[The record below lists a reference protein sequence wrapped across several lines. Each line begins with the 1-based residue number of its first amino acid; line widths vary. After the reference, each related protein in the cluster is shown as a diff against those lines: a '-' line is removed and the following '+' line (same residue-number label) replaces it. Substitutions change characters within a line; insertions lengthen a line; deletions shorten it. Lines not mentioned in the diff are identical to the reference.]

1 MTKKIISIYS
11 LSKEY
16 TSNNNS
22 IVILKD
28 ISFELYQGDIISIV
42 GPSGS
47 GKSTFLNILGLLDS
61 SFKGQYNF
69 LNKNIKNISNDE
81 KNIIRNDSIGFVHQF
96 FHLIP
101 ELNILE
107 NVTLPNLI
115 QCNKVSD
122 SIKKAKSI
130 LISFDLQDKIH
141 SKPYNL
147 SGGEKQ
153 RVAIARALI
162 NKPSIIIAD
171 EMTGNLDEKISDS
184 IFEFFLEQIRINNQ
198 SLIYV
203 THNKH
208 YAMQANIKYKIINQ
222 NLVPCTHFGRI
233 L

>member
-1 MTKKIISIYS
+1 MTKNIISIYN

-22 IVILKD
+22 VVILKD
-28 ISFELYQGDIISIV
+28 ISFKLCQGDIVSIV

-61 SFKGQYNF
+61 SFKGQYDF
-69 LNKNIKNISNDE
+69 LDKNIKNTSNDQ
-81 KNIIRNDSIGFVHQF
+81 KNIIRNNSIGFVHQF

-101 ELNILE
+101 ELNVLE

-115 QCNKVSD
+115 QCNKVED
-122 SIKKAKSI
+122 SVKKAELI
-130 LISFDLQDKIH
+130 LTNFDLQDKFH
-141 SKPYNL
+141 SKPHNL
-147 SGGEKQ
+147 SGGEQQ

-184 IFEFFLEQIRINNQ
+184 IFNFFLEQIRINNQ

-203 THNKH
+203 THNNH
-208 YAMQANIKYKIINQ
+208 YAKQANMKYQILNQ
-222 NLVPCTHFGRI
+222 KLKQI
-233 L
+233 

>member
-1 MTKKIISIYS
+1 MTKNIISIYN

-22 IVILKD
+22 VVILKD
-28 ISFELYQGDIISIV
+28 ISFKLCQGDIVSIV

-61 SFKGQYNF
+61 SFKGQYDF
-69 LNKNIKNISNDE
+69 LDKNIKYTSNYQ
-81 KNIIRNDSIGFVHQF
+81 KNIIRNNSIGFVHQF

-101 ELNILE
+101 ELNVLE

-115 QCNKVSD
+115 QCNKVAD
-122 SIKKAKSI
+122 SVKKAKLI
-130 LISFDLQDKIH
+130 LTNFDLQDKIH
-141 SKPYNL
+141 SKPHNL
-147 SGGEKQ
+147 SGGEQQ

-184 IFEFFLEQIRINNQ
+184 IFNFFLEQIRINNQ

-203 THNKH
+203 THNNH
-208 YAMQANIKYKIINQ
+208 YAKQANMKYQILNQ
-222 NLVPCTHFGRI
+222 KLKQI
-233 L
+233 

>member
-1 MTKKIISIYS
+1 MTKNIISIYN

-22 IVILKD
+22 VVILKD
-28 ISFELYQGDIISIV
+28 ISFKLCQGDIVSIV

-61 SFKGQYNF
+61 SFKGQYDF
-69 LNKNIKNISNDE
+69 LDKNIKNTSNVE
-81 KNIIRNDSIGFVHQF
+81 KNIIRNNSIGFVHQF

-101 ELNILE
+101 ELNVLE

-115 QCNKVSD
+115 QCNKVAD
-122 SIKKAKSI
+122 SVKKAKSI
-130 LISFDLQDKIH
+130 LTNFDLQDKIH
-141 SKPYNL
+141 SKPLNL
-147 SGGEKQ
+147 SGGEQQ

-184 IFEFFLEQIRINNQ
+184 IFNFFLEQIRINNQ

-203 THNKH
+203 THNNH
-208 YAMQANIKYKIINQ
+208 YAKQANMKYQILNQ
-222 NLVPCTHFGRI
+222 KLKQI
-233 L
+233 

>member
-1 MTKKIISIYS
+1 MTKKIISIYN

-22 IVILKD
+22 VVILKD

-61 SFKGQYNF
+61 SYTGQYNF
-69 LNKNIKNISNDE
+69 LDNNVKNTSSYE
-81 KNIIRNDSIGFVHQF
+81 KNTIRNNSIGFVHQF

-101 ELNILE
+101 ELNVLE
-107 NVTLPNLI
+107 NVALPNLI
-115 QCNKVSD
+115 QRNKVAD
-122 SIKKAKSI
+122 SVKKAKSI
-130 LISFDLQDKIH
+130 LVNFDLEDKIH
-141 SKPYNL
+141 SKPHNL
-147 SGGEKQ
+147 SGGEQQ

-184 IFEFFLEQIRINNQ
+184 IFNFFLEQIRINNQ

-203 THNKH
+203 THNNH
-208 YAMQANIKYKIINQ
+208 YAKQANMKYQILNQ
-222 NLVPCTHFGRI
+222 KLKQI
-233 L
+233 

>member
-1 MTKKIISIYS
+1 MTKNIISIYN

-22 IVILKD
+22 VVILKD
-28 ISFELYQGDIISIV
+28 ISFKLCQGDIVSIV

-61 SFKGQYNF
+61 SFKGQYDF
-69 LNKNIKNISNDE
+69 LDKNIKYISNDQ
-81 KNIIRNDSIGFVHQF
+81 KNIIRNNSIGFVHQF

-101 ELNILE
+101 ELNVLE

-115 QCNKVSD
+115 QCNKVAD
-122 SIKKAKSI
+122 SVKKAKLI
-130 LISFDLQDKIH
+130 LTNFDLQDKFH
-141 SKPYNL
+141 SKPHNL
-147 SGGEKQ
+147 SGGEQQ

-184 IFEFFLEQIRINNQ
+184 IFNFFLEQIRINNQ

-203 THNKH
+203 THNNH
-208 YAMQANIKYKIINQ
+208 YAKQANMKYQILNQ
-222 NLVPCTHFGRI
+222 KLKQI
-233 L
+233 

>member
-1 MTKKIISIYS
+1 MTKNIISIYN

-22 IVILKD
+22 VVILKD
-28 ISFELYQGDIISIV
+28 ISFKLSQGDIVSIV

-61 SFKGQYNF
+61 SFKGQYDF
-69 LNKNIKNISNDE
+69 LDKNIKYTSNYQ
-81 KNIIRNDSIGFVHQF
+81 KNIIRNNSIGFVHQF

-101 ELNILE
+101 ELNVLE

-115 QCNKVSD
+115 QCNKVAD
-122 SIKKAKSI
+122 SVKKAKSI
-130 LISFDLQDKIH
+130 LTNFDLQDKIH
-141 SKPYNL
+141 SKPHNL
-147 SGGEKQ
+147 SGGEQQ

-184 IFEFFLEQIRINNQ
+184 IFNFFLEQIRINNQ

-203 THNKH
+203 THNNR
-208 YAMQANIKYKIINQ
+208 YAKQANMKYQILNQ
-222 NLVPCTHFGRI
+222 KLKQI
-233 L
+233 

>member
-1 MTKKIISIYS
+1 MTKNIISIYN

-22 IVILKD
+22 VVILKD
-28 ISFELYQGDIISIV
+28 ISFKLCQGDIVSIV

-61 SFKGQYNF
+61 SFKGQYDF
-69 LNKNIKNISNDE
+69 LDKNIKYTSNYQ
-81 KNIIRNDSIGFVHQF
+81 KNIIRNNSIGFVHQF

-101 ELNILE
+101 ELNVLE

-115 QCNKVSD
+115 QCNKVED
-122 SIKKAKSI
+122 SVKKAKLI
-130 LISFDLQDKIH
+130 LTNFDLQDKFH
-141 SKPYNL
+141 SKPHNL
-147 SGGEKQ
+147 SGGEQQ

-184 IFEFFLEQIRINNQ
+184 IFNFFLEQIRINNQ

-203 THNKH
+203 THNNH
-208 YAMQANIKYKIINQ
+208 YAKQANMKYQILNQ
-222 NLVPCTHFGRI
+222 KLKQI
-233 L
+233 

>member
-1 MTKKIISIYS
+1 MTKNIISIYN

-22 IVILKD
+22 VVILKD
-28 ISFELYQGDIISIV
+28 ISFKLYQGDIVSIV

-61 SFKGQYNF
+61 SFKGQYDF
-69 LNKNIKNISNDE
+69 LDKNIKYTSNDQ
-81 KNIIRNDSIGFVHQF
+81 KNIIRNNSIGFVHQF

-101 ELNILE
+101 ELNVLE

-115 QCNKVSD
+115 QCNKVAD
-122 SIKKAKSI
+122 SVKKAKSI
-130 LISFDLQDKIH
+130 LTNFDLQDKIL
-141 SKPYNL
+141 SKPHNL
-147 SGGEKQ
+147 SGGEQQ

-184 IFEFFLEQIRINNQ
+184 IFNFFLEQVRINNQ

-203 THNKH
+203 THNNH
-208 YAMQANIKYKIINQ
+208 YAKQANMKYQILNQ
-222 NLVPCTHFGRI
+222 KLKQI
-233 L
+233 

>member
-1 MTKKIISIYS
+1 MTKNIISIYN

-22 IVILKD
+22 VVILKD
-28 ISFELYQGDIISIV
+28 ISFKLYQGDIVSIV

-61 SFKGQYNF
+61 SFKGQYDF
-69 LNKNIKNISNDE
+69 LDKNIKNTSNVE
-81 KNIIRNDSIGFVHQF
+81 KNIIRNNSIGFVHQF

-101 ELNILE
+101 ELNVLE

-115 QCNKVSD
+115 QCNKVAD
-122 SIKKAKSI
+122 SVKKAKSI
-130 LISFDLQDKIH
+130 LTNFDLQDKIH
-141 SKPYNL
+141 SKPHNL
-147 SGGEKQ
+147 SGGEQQ

-184 IFEFFLEQIRINNQ
+184 IFNFFLEQIRINNQ

-203 THNKH
+203 THNNH
-208 YAMQANIKYKIINQ
+208 YAKQANMKYQILNQ
-222 NLVPCTHFGRI
+222 KLKQI
-233 L
+233 

>member
-1 MTKKIISIYS
+1 MTKNIISIYN

-22 IVILKD
+22 VVILKD
-28 ISFELYQGDIISIV
+28 ISFKLYQGDIVSIV

-61 SFKGQYNF
+61 SFKGQYDF
-69 LNKNIKNISNDE
+69 LDKNIKYTSNDQ
-81 KNIIRNDSIGFVHQF
+81 KNIIRNNSIGFVHQF

-101 ELNILE
+101 ELNVLE

-115 QCNKVSD
+115 QCNKVAD
-122 SIKKAKSI
+122 SVKKAKSI
-130 LISFDLQDKIH
+130 LTNFDLQDKIH
-141 SKPYNL
+141 SKPHNL
-147 SGGEKQ
+147 SGGEQQ

-184 IFEFFLEQIRINNQ
+184 IFNFFLEQIRINNQ

-203 THNKH
+203 THNNR
-208 YAMQANIKYKIINQ
+208 YAKQANMKYQILNQ
-222 NLVPCTHFGRI
+222 KLKQI
-233 L
+233 

>member
-1 MTKKIISIYS
+1 MTKNIISIYN

-22 IVILKD
+22 VVILKD
-28 ISFELYQGDIISIV
+28 ISFKICQGDIVSIV

-61 SFKGQYNF
+61 SFKGQYDF
-69 LNKNIKNISNDE
+69 LDNNIKNTSNDQ
-81 KNIIRNDSIGFVHQF
+81 KNIIRNNSIGFVHQF

-101 ELNILE
+101 ELNVLE

-115 QCNKVSD
+115 QCNKVAD
-122 SIKKAKSI
+122 SVKKAKSI
-130 LISFDLQDKIH
+130 LTKFNLQDKIH
-141 SKPYNL
+141 SKPHNL
-147 SGGEKQ
+147 SGGEQQ

-184 IFEFFLEQIRINNQ
+184 IFNFFLEQIRINNQ

-203 THNKH
+203 THNNH
-208 YAMQANIKYKIINQ
+208 YAKQANMKYQILNQ
-222 NLVPCTHFGRI
+222 KLKQI
-233 L
+233 

>member
-1 MTKKIISIYS
+1 MTKNIISIYN

-22 IVILKD
+22 VVILKD
-28 ISFELYQGDIISIV
+28 ISFKLYQGDIVSIV

-61 SFKGQYNF
+61 SFKGQYDF
-69 LNKNIKNISNDE
+69 LDKNIKYTPNDQ
-81 KNIIRNDSIGFVHQF
+81 KNIIRNNSIGFVHQF

-101 ELNILE
+101 ELNVLE

-115 QCNKVSD
+115 QCNKVAD
-122 SIKKAKSI
+122 SVKKAKSI
-130 LISFDLQDKIH
+130 LTKFNLQDKIH
-141 SKPYNL
+141 SKPHNL
-147 SGGEKQ
+147 SGGEQQ

-184 IFEFFLEQIRINNQ
+184 IFNFFLEQIRINNQ

-203 THNKH
+203 THNNH
-208 YAMQANIKYKIINQ
+208 YAKQANMKYQILNQ
-222 NLVPCTHFGRI
+222 KLKQI
-233 L
+233 

>member
-1 MTKKIISIYS
+1 MTKNIISIYN

-22 IVILKD
+22 VVILKD
-28 ISFELYQGDIISIV
+28 ISFKLCQGDIVSIV

-61 SFKGQYNF
+61 SFKGQYDF
-69 LNKNIKNISNDE
+69 LDKNIKYTSNDQ
-81 KNIIRNDSIGFVHQF
+81 KNIIRNNSIGFVHQF

-101 ELNILE
+101 ELNVLE

-115 QCNKVSD
+115 QCNKVAD
-122 SIKKAKSI
+122 SVKKAKSI
-130 LISFDLQDKIH
+130 LTNFDLQDKIH
-141 SKPYNL
+141 SKPHNL
-147 SGGEKQ
+147 SGGEQQ

-162 NKPSIIIAD
+162 NKPSVIIAD

-184 IFEFFLEQIRINNQ
+184 IFNFFLEQIRINNQ

-203 THNKH
+203 THNNH
-208 YAMQANIKYKIINQ
+208 YAKQANMKYQILNQ
-222 NLVPCTHFGRI
+222 KLKQI
-233 L
+233 

>member
-1 MTKKIISIYS
+1 MTKNIISIYN

-22 IVILKD
+22 VVILKD
-28 ISFELYQGDIISIV
+28 ISFKLCQGDIVSIV

-61 SFKGQYNF
+61 SFKGQYDF
-69 LNKNIKNISNDE
+69 LDKNIKYTSNDQ
-81 KNIIRNDSIGFVHQF
+81 KNIIRNNSIGFVHQF

-101 ELNILE
+101 ELNVLE

-115 QCNKVSD
+115 QCNKVAD
-122 SIKKAKSI
+122 SVKKAKSI
-130 LISFDLQDKIH
+130 LTNFDLQDKIH
-141 SKPYNL
+141 SKPHNL
-147 SGGEKQ
+147 SGGEQQ

-184 IFEFFLEQIRINNQ
+184 IFNFFLEQIRINNQ
-198 SLIYV
+198 SLVYV
-203 THNKH
+203 THNNH
-208 YAMQANIKYKIINQ
+208 YAKQANMKYQILNQ
-222 NLVPCTHFGRI
+222 KLKQI
-233 L
+233 

>member
-1 MTKKIISIYS
+1 MTKNIISIYN

-22 IVILKD
+22 VVILKD
-28 ISFELYQGDIISIV
+28 ISFKLCQGDIVSIV

-61 SFKGQYNF
+61 SFKGQYDF
-69 LNKNIKNISNDE
+69 LDKNIKNTSNDQ
-81 KNIIRNDSIGFVHQF
+81 KNIIRNNSIGFVHQF

-101 ELNILE
+101 ELNVLE

-115 QCNKVSD
+115 QCNKVAD
-122 SIKKAKSI
+122 SVKKAKSI
-130 LISFDLQDKIH
+130 LTNFDLQDKIH
-141 SKPYNL
+141 SKPLNL
-147 SGGEKQ
+147 SGGEQQ

-184 IFEFFLEQIRINNQ
+184 IFNFFLEQIRINNQ

-203 THNKH
+203 THNNH
-208 YAMQANIKYKIINQ
+208 YAKQANMKYQILNQ
-222 NLVPCTHFGRI
+222 KLKQI
-233 L
+233 

>member
-1 MTKKIISIYS
+1 MTKNIISIYN

-22 IVILKD
+22 VVILKD
-28 ISFELYQGDIISIV
+28 ISFKLCQGDIVSIV

-61 SFKGQYNF
+61 SFKGQYDF
-69 LNKNIKNISNDE
+69 LDKNIKYTSNNQ
-81 KNIIRNDSIGFVHQF
+81 KNIIRNNSIGFVHQF

-101 ELNILE
+101 ELNVLE

-115 QCNKVSD
+115 QCNKVAD
-122 SIKKAKSI
+122 SVKKAKSI
-130 LISFDLQDKIH
+130 LTNFDLQDKIH
-141 SKPYNL
+141 SKPHNL
-147 SGGEKQ
+147 SGGEQQ

-184 IFEFFLEQIRINNQ
+184 IFNFFLEQVRINNQ

-203 THNKH
+203 THNNH
-208 YAMQANIKYKIINQ
+208 YAKQANMKYQILNQ
-222 NLVPCTHFGRI
+222 KLKQI
-233 L
+233 

>member
-1 MTKKIISIYS
+1 MTKNIISIYN

-22 IVILKD
+22 VVILKD
-28 ISFELYQGDIISIV
+28 ISFKLCQGDIVSIV

-61 SFKGQYNF
+61 SFKGQYDF
-69 LNKNIKNISNDE
+69 LDKNIKYTSNDQ
-81 KNIIRNDSIGFVHQF
+81 KNIIRNNSIGFVHQF

-101 ELNILE
+101 ELNVLE

-115 QCNKVSD
+115 QCNKVAD
-122 SIKKAKSI
+122 SVKKAKSI
-130 LISFDLQDKIH
+130 LTNFDLQDKIH
-141 SKPYNL
+141 SKPHNL
-147 SGGEKQ
+147 SGGEQQ

-184 IFEFFLEQIRINNQ
+184 IFNFFLEQIRINNQ

-203 THNKH
+203 THNNH
-208 YAMQANIKYKIINQ
+208 YAKQANMKYQILNQ
-222 NLVPCTHFGRI
+222 KLKQI
-233 L
+233 